1 MGGYIMKILKNL
13 RIAPKLIICFLLI
26 SFIMGVVGAIGI
38 LEIRKINNNSST
50 MYNDNLLHIR
60 RVGELKENFLLIHS
74 DLQSLL
80 TIKDS
85 SKKQTIEDEI
95 QKLTEEDMAISEE
108 FKKTN
113 AAGEEKTLL
122 TKFNQNHEE
131 YMMARKDYL
140 ALIDANNYDEAQ
152 MAFDMVLTA
161 RQKTFDS
168 INDLINYNLK
178 NAKNAND
185 TNNNIYKTVF
195 NTLLMIIIAGFVFAI
210 ILGLIMSTA
219 LSKEINK
226 VLNFANALGEGDL
239 TKSIKV
245 SGKDEIS
252 KLSEAL
258 NRASLNTRELIS
270 SILTS
275 TSNMT
280 NSSEEISVSIEEIS
294 LKMNNINVATKE
306 ITSGTEELSA
316 TSEEVSASI
325 QEITSN
331 TEGLSVKAKDG
342 DNASN
347 EIQTR
352 ALDIKEKGSK
362 SIDAS
367 KKLFK
372 EKQEGII
379 NAIEEGKVVDDIR
392 IMADSIANIAS
403 QTNLLALNA
412 AIESARAGEAGKGF
426 AVVADEIRKLA
437 EQSEENVSNIQKV
450 ISQVHAAF
458 DNLSINT
465 QDILQFI
472 DHNVNPDYEM
482 FLETAEKY
490 QMDSA
495 FIKKMSE
502 EIAAGTAIIL
512 KSIEQTNSAV
522 ENVAATAQQAAVSSE
537 GIFNSVEDTVDVIK
551 NVVKSAQI
559 QAKQAE
565 ELKTLVQRFK
575 I

>member
-1 MGGYIMKILKNL
+1 MKIFKNL
-13 RIAPKLIICFLLI
+13 KIAPKLIICFLLI
-26 SFIMGVVGAIGI
+26 SLIMGVVGAIGI
-38 LEIRKINNNSST
+38 LEIRKINNNSSK

-85 SKKQTIEDEI
+85 LKKQSIEAEI
-95 QKLTEEDMAISEE
+95 QKLTDEDMTISDE

-122 TKFNQNHEE
+122 TKFNENHEE
-131 YMMARKDYL
+131 YMMARKDL
-140 ALIDANNYDEAQ
+140 ITLIDTNKYDEAQ
-152 MAFDMVLTA
+152 MSFDMVLAA

-178 NAKNAND
+178 NAKTAND
-185 TNNNIYKTVF
+185 TNNNIYKTVL
-195 NTLLMIIIAGFVFAI
+195 NTLLIIIAAGFIFAI
-210 ILGLIMSTA
+210 VLGLLISTS
-219 LSKEINK
+219 LSKDINK
-226 VLNFANALGEGDL
+226 VLNFANDLRQGDL

-252 KLSEAL
+252 GLSDAL
-258 NRASLNTRELIS
+258 NKASQNTRELIS
-270 SILTS
+270 SILINTR
-275 TSNMT
+275 NMT
-280 NSSEEISVSIEEIS
+280 NSSEEISCSIEEIS
-294 LKMNNINVATKE
+294 KKMNSINHATKE

-316 TSEEVSASI
+316 TSQEVSASI

-331 TEGLSVKAKDG
+331 TEGLSMKAKDG
-342 DNASN
+342 DTASN

-352 ALDIKEKGSK
+352 ALNIKDKGSK
-362 SIDAS
+362 SIGAS
-367 KKLFK
+367 KKLFM
-372 EKQEGII
+372 EKQEGILK
-379 NAIEEGKVVDDIR
+379 AIEAGKVVDEIR
-392 IMADSIANIAS
+392 IMADSIAQIAS

-412 AIESARAGEAGKGF
+412 AIESARAGESGKGF

-437 EQSEENVSNIQKV
+437 EQSKENVSNIQNI
-450 ISQVHAAF
+450 ISQVNIAF
-458 DNLSINT
+458 DNLSVNT
-465 QDILQFI
+465 QDILEFI

-490 QMDSA
+490 QLDSV

-502 EIAAGTAIIL
+502 EIATNTVIIL

-522 ENVAATAQQAAVSSE
+522 ENVAATAQQAAVNSE
-537 GIFNSVEDTVDVIK
+537 GIFNSVEDAVDVIK

-565 ELKTLVQRFK
+565 ELKTLVQSFK